1 MVLAFM
7 SSDRHTSLSLFTRS
21 RQGRMLVSEDRL
33 VTPEYITG
41 SRKNAEIARGPMTA
55 VIVDLQLVI
64 EPNLRPAHSRTQDT
78 DTDTD
83 TDRDIAKDKTR

>member
-64 EPNLRPAHSRTQDT
+64 EPNLRPAHSQHKTQT
-78 DTDTD
+78 QTQTQ
-83 TDRDIAKDKTR
+83 TQT

>member
-41 SRKNAEIARGPMTA
+41 
-55 VIVDLQLVI
+55 VI
-64 EPNLRPAHSRTQDT
+64 EPNFRPAHSRTQDT